1 MAQLTA
7 GDRLRRLLAVVPWV
21 ADNPGVS
28 IDAVAERFALD
39 RDSLLADF
47 EVIFMVGLY
56 PYTPDQLIDV
66 RFEDDRIWIDYAD
79 YFARPLRLTAKQ
91 ALALVAAGSSL
102 LEVPGADPDGPLARG
117 LDKLASGVGVSD
129 LDQIEVSLGDAPA
142 GVLEQ
147 LQGAVNGARAVEI
160 DYYSYGRDESS
171 TRVVEPWRVHS
182 DQGQWY
188 LSGHCRQAA
197 GERVFRVDR
206 IRELTVLDET
216 IEVPDTSRSTL
227 GVYHPADDDPR
238 VTLELEPNAAWVATQ
253 YPNEGVEDL
262 GGGRTRVVLAVS
274 AEAWLDRLLVRVGPE
289 ARVVA
294 GHDDTGLVSSR
305 SRAVANRILSRYR

>member
-21 ADNPGVS
+21 AANPGVS
-28 IDAVAERFALD
+28 IDGVAERFDLD

-47 EVIFMVGLY
+47 DVIFMVGLY

-79 YFARPLRLTAKQ
+79 YFARPLRLTATQ

-102 LEVPGADPDGPLARG
+102 LEGPGADPGGPLARG
-117 LDKLASGVGVSD
+117 LAKLATAAGVGD

-147 LQGAVNGARAVEI
+147 LQEAVNGGRAVEI

-188 LSGHCRQAA
+188 LSGHCRRAD

-206 IRELTVLDET
+206 IRDLRVLDEI
-216 IEVPDTSRSTL
+216 IETSAAARSTL
-227 GVYHPADDDPR
+227 AVYHPADDDPR
-238 VTLELEPNAAWVATQ
+238 VTLELEPRAAWVAAQ
-253 YPNEGVEDL
+253 YPNEGVDELD
-262 GGGRTRVVLAVS
+262 GGRLRVILAVS
-274 AEAWLDRLLVRVGPE
+274 AEAWLDRLLVRLGPD
-289 ARVVA
+289 ARVIETVDQPPELTQRGQLVA
-294 GHDDTGLVSSR
+294 Q
-305 SRAVANRILSRYR
+305 RILARYR